1 MATSTE
7 DFQQIASSA
16 ESDRSLEGFRNI
28 LYVLHHDFTANSA
41 AQVHALANHLIQL
54 GHCCAVAV
62 PQNKATVSSLG
73 SPRFVPLDFSELE
86 EIPGCFRNGR
96 PPDIVHAWT
105 PRESVRVF
113 AEAVRARYPSCHL
126 FVHLE
131 DNEWH
136 ILERFTGRSL
146 RSLKQLST
154 EELDRVVPPHCSHP
168 ERAVFFMGQATGITV
183 IIDRLRELAP
193 ESVPTIELWPS
204 APEDLFFPRPRRP
217 EDRRHLGIPRSNTVL
232 VYTGNI
238 HAANAQEMRSLYLA
252 VAILNREGHPTTL
265 VRAGRDFCRFLG
277 PDESWARAHSVEL
290 GQVHHRDIP
299 ALLALADVLVQPGRP
314 DPFNDYRFPSKI
326 PEFLSVGRPVILPR
340 ANVGLHMRHG
350 EDAWLLDDANGLA
363 VADAV
368 RRIMEDPPLYDR
380 LAEGGMR
387 FFRER
392 LSWAKSAQ
400 KLSSFYGHQLS
411 S

>member
-1 MATSTE
+1 M
-7 DFQQIASSA
+7 
-16 ESDRSLEGFRNI
+16 
-28 LYVLHHDFTANSA
+28 
-41 AQVHALANHLIQL
+41 
-54 GHCCAVAV
+54 
-62 PQNKATVSSLG
+62 
-73 SPRFVPLDFSELE
+73 
-86 EIPGCFRNGR
+86 
-96 PPDIVHAWT
+96 
-105 PRESVRVF
+105 RVF
-113 AEAVRARYPSCHL
+113 AEAVRERYPSCRL

-146 RSLKQLST
+146 RSLKELST
-154 EELDRVVPPHCSHP
+154 EELDRVVPPNCSHP
-168 ERAVFFMGQATGITV
+168 ERAVFFMSQATGITV

-193 ESVPTIELWPS
+193 EGVPAIEIWPS

-217 EDRRHLGIPRSNTVL
+217 EDRRHFGIPRSNTVL

-238 HAANAQEMRSLYLA
+238 HVANAHEMRSLYLA
-252 VAILNREGHPTTL
+252 VAILNREGHPATL

-290 GQVHHRDIP
+290 GQVDHHDIP
-299 ALLALADVLVQPGRP
+299 AVLALADVLVQPGRP

-340 ANVGLHMRHG
+340 ANVGLHMRHR

-363 VADAV
+363 IADAV
-368 RRIMEDPPLYDR
+368 RCIMADPPLYAR
-380 LAEGGMR
+380 LAEGAIR
-387 FFRER
+387 FFGER

-400 KLSSFYGHQLS
+400 KLSSFYGSQLS
-411 S
+411 I